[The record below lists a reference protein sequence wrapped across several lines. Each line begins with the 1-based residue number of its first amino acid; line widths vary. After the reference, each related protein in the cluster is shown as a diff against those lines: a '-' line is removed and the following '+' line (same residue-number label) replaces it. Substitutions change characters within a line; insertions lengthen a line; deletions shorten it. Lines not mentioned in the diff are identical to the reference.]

1 MFDQIFQKLVGQAV
15 QGLDLQDP
23 KLRRYIPWAVELLT
37 VGANKWSAVQEAGFL
52 CDVKLRGRTT
62 GDTVTCKLPAVGA
75 CVVCASSCCLDHSFV
90 KSDGTVI
97 CMACVNAAKIQ
108 YKRSPGERGPVESQ
122 EDKAEL
128 QKKYQKRL
136 GLEPDEKYSEEEIK
150 AAYKK
155 LAVKYHPDKAKTD
168 EQREKFTK
176 KSKEFN
182 EAYHWLNKK

>member
-23 KLRRYIPWAVELLT
+23 RLRRYIPWATELLT
-37 VGANKWSAVQEAGFL
+37 VGVSKWGIVAESGFL
-52 CDVKLRGRTT
+52 CDIKLRGKTT
-62 GDTVTCKLPAVGA
+62 GDMVTCKLPAVGA
-75 CVVCASSCCLDHSFV
+75 CVVCSDSCCLDHALV

-97 CMACVNAAKIQ
+97 CMACVNAAKIS
-108 YKRSPGERGPVESQ
+108 YKRSPGERGSVESP

-136 GLEPDEKYSEEEIK
+136 GLEPSEKYTKEEIK

-176 KSKEFN
+176 KSKELN
-182 EAYHWLNKK
+182 EAYHWLTK